1 VIWSAIPFPNE
12 LREGLAQRRGQ
23 AIGLRKA
30 EAASTKKLNF
40 LISIKKDFSRCLY
53 PSGSCDRPFQSE
65 IKSQ

>member
-1 VIWSAIPFPNE
+1 
-12 LREGLAQRRGQ
+12 LAVRRGQ
-23 AIGLRKA
+23 VIGLREA

-40 LISIKKDFSRCLY
+40 LISIKKDFSRYLY